1 LFLLIKL
8 NKIQNRF
15 FDSLLKVFL
24 KIIFK
29 NHKYNQ
35 ELDIKSA
42 FELLNTKIE
51 KINLAEVIAI
61 KTLLNKNKKTKN
73 ILEEEA

>member
-73 ILEEEA
+73 ILEEEV

>member
-1 LFLLIKL
+1 LIKL

-15 FDSLLKVFL
+15 FDSLLKGFL
-24 KIIFK
+24 KII
-29 NHKYNQ
+29 YNQ

-73 ILEEEA
+73 ILEEEV

>member
-1 LFLLIKL
+1 LIKL